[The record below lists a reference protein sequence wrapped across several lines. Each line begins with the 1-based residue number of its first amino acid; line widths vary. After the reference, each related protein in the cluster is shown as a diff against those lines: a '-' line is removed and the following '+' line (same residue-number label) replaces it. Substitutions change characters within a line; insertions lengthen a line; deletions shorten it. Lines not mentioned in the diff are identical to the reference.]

1 MNKEVIIIEDLNKY
15 LFKSN
20 INYKLKK
27 ITNIFFECIYVRT
40 QIIVIAYL

>member
-20 INYKLKK
+20 INYKVALKVFSHCPPDRAK
-27 ITNIFFECIYVRT
+27 LL
-40 QIIVIAYL
+40 IIL